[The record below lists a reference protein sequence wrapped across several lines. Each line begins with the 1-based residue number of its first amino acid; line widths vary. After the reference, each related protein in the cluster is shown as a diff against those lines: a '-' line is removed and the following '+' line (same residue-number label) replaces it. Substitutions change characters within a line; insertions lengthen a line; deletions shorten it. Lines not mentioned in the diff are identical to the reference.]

1 MDPNQPN
8 SFMNLLTGDESQQQP
23 ESNAPNYPQNC
34 QYPPP
39 PYPLP
44 QQNAYYPPPLYPPP
58 QQNPYYPP
66 PQTPQTLHM
75 EHRPHVTHRKPL
87 LLLN

>member
-8 SFMNLLTGDESQQQP
+8 SFMNLLTRDESEQQP
-23 ESNAPNYPQNC
+23 RSNASNYPPNW

-44 QQNAYYPPPLYPPP
+44 QQNADYPPPPYPPS

-66 PQTPQTLHM
+66 PQNAPNFAYGALPPPYPPQTTPP
-75 EHRPHVTHRKPL
+75 R
-87 LLLN
+87 